1 VLATKIGKDVGSSR
15 EMVCCFR
22 NNGLPIG
29 GRRINLD
36 PINHSMESTSEAY
49 EIWKAVGGLVA
60 CFLGVALPALFLFTL
75 VMAFTRKGKA
85 WIVSAVVTGVLCLV
99 LVVGMIVFGA
109 TRVVKSAKEGM
120 EATSFVSADGLV
132 SIVGAPGWRELDLDS
147 PDADLSIGTMFPG
160 EFLIVIS
167 ELKTDFEEEIGI
179 AEFAKI
185 ASDQVI
191 GNVENAEASP
201 LEPITVQG
209 LTAYRQELSGT
220 IDGTGIFYL
229 NTYIEGAEHFHQV
242 MAWTLIERKIPAL
255 PRLRTVSDS
264 FQEMAP
270 KPEPLEPGQ

>member
-1 VLATKIGKDVGSSR
+1 
-15 EMVCCFR
+15 
-22 NNGLPIG
+22 LPG
-29 GRRINLD
+29 GEGRIILEV
-36 PINHSMESTSEAY
+36 INHLMESTSEAY
-49 EIWKAVGGLVA
+49 EIGKAVGGLFI
-60 CFLGVALPALFLFTL
+60 CFLAVALPALFLFTL
-75 VMAFTRKGKA
+75 VMALTRKGRA

-132 SIVGAPGWRELDLDS
+132 TIMGAPGWRELDLDS

-167 ELKTDFEEEIGI
+167 ELKTDFEAEVGI

-191 GNVENAEASP
+191 GNVTNAEASA
-201 LEPITVQG
+201 LEPITVRG

-242 MAWTLIERKIPAL
+242 MAWTLIERKEPAL

-264 FQEMAP
+264 FQETALT
-270 KPEPLEPGQ
+270 PEVIEPGQ

>member
-1 VLATKIGKDVGSSR
+1 
-15 EMVCCFR
+15 
-22 NNGLPIG
+22 
-29 GRRINLD
+29 
-36 PINHSMESTSEAY
+36 MESTSEAY
-49 EIWKAVGGLVA
+49 EIGKAVGSLFG
-60 CFLGVALPALFLFTL
+60 CFLAVALPALFLFTL
-75 VMAFTRKGKA
+75 VMAITRKGRG
-85 WIVSAVVTGVLCLV
+85 WIVSAVVTGVLSLL

-132 SIVGAPGWRELDLDS
+132 TIMGAPGWRELDLDS

-167 ELKTDFEEEIGI
+167 EQKDDFEPEVGI

-185 ASDQVI
+185 ASEQVI
-191 GNVENAEASP
+191 GNLKNAEASA

-209 LTAYRQELSGT
+209 LTAYRQELSGS

-270 KPEPLEPGQ
+270 KPEPLEPGR